1 MIVDTDTSVL
11 KIGILGGTFDPI
23 HLGHLAIAQ
32 AALDRLALDHV
43 ILIPAGR
50 PWLKSDQQV
59 TAPEHRLAMARL
71 AVQDSPGLEVS
82 SIEIDRP
89 GPTYTVDTL
98 IELRQ
103 NLGSGADLYL
113 VLGMDSIRELPRWR
127 DPEKLFDLCAIVAVS
142 RPDIP
147 DVSPAEIELFTAA
160 AQPPFPA
167 ARGRIITL
175 RGPMLDISATPRP
188 PARRQPPT
196 DQRQRPPTRPALHPR
211 ARPIPRLVIPKLRDL
226 TCTHK
231 HKET

>member
-32 AALDRLALDHV
+32 AALDRLALDRL

-89 GPTYTVDTL
+89 GLTYTVDTL

-127 DPEKLFDLCAIVAVS
+127 DPEKLFDLCVIVAVS

-147 DVSPAEIELFTAA
+147 DVSPAEIELFTAT

-175 RGPMLDISATPRP
+175 RGPMLDISATQIRQRV
-188 PARRQPPT
+188 ANRQPIGDSVPPPV
-196 DQRQRPPTRPALHPR
+196 QRYIHEHGLYLAL
-211 ARPIPRLVIPKLRDL
+211 
-226 TCTHK
+226 
-231 HKET
+231 